1 MFFLKNGFTEQIW
14 FKVKGSGLRVDIIH
28 KKPFNVKAERLRN
41 SRKGKSGKFANC
53 NWRISRSSANSAV
66 ATAELA
72 GRHSL
77 LPALDVVLQASR
89 MKKYHPCLRK
99 HMMWRT
105 SCCRKGGDS
114 FFCPLQLLQITVS
127 VFQISVCFL
136 ENLWIQ
142 IQNTVFAKRWQM
154 ADGSFVFSI
163 QYSVLFWC

>member
-1 MFFLKNGFTEQIW
+1 MKNGFTEQIW

-105 SCCRKGGDS
+105 SCCLRGGDS
-114 FFCPLQLLQITVS
+114 FFVRYSYYRLQFQYFRFQFAFWKICGYRYRIQFLL
-127 VFQISVCFL
+127 
-136 ENLWIQ
+136 NDG
-142 IQNTVFAKRWQM
+142 RWQM
-154 ADGSFVFSI
+154 AVSCSVFSI
-163 QYSVLFWC
+163 QFCFGVDS

>member
-1 MFFLKNGFTEQIW
+1 M
-14 FKVKGSGLRVDIIH
+14 
-28 KKPFNVKAERLRN
+28 KAERLRN

-66 ATAELA
+66 VTDELA

-105 SCCRKGGDS
+105 SCCLRGGDS
-114 FFCPLQLLQITVS
+114 SFVRYSYYRLQFQYFR
-127 VFQISVCFL
+127 FQISVCFL

-154 ADGSFVFSI
+154 ADGSFVF
-163 QYSVLFWC
+163 QLFD

>member
-1 MFFLKNGFTEQIW
+1 MKKDEGRRKMEDVT
-14 FKVKGSGLRVDIIH
+14 
-28 KKPFNVKAERLRN
+28 KKPLNGGAERLR
-41 SRKGKSGKFANC
+41 KSGKFANC

-66 ATAELA
+66 ATAELLLNFANSSVVTDELA

-114 FFCPLQLLQITVS
+114 
-127 VFQISVCFL
+127 
-136 ENLWIQ
+136 
-142 IQNTVFAKRWQM
+142 
-154 ADGSFVFSI
+154 
-163 QYSVLFWC
+163 VLP

>member
-1 MFFLKNGFTEQIW
+1 M
-14 FKVKGSGLRVDIIH
+14 
-28 KKPFNVKAERLRN
+28 KAERLRN

-66 ATAELA
+66 VTDELA
-72 GRHSL
+72 GRHYL

-114 FFCPLQLLQITVS
+114 SFVRYSYYRLQFQYFR
-127 VFQISVCFL
+127 FQISDFSLLFGKFVDTDTEYSFCK
-136 ENLWIQ
+136 
-142 IQNTVFAKRWQM
+142 TM
-154 ADGSFVFSI
+154 ADGRWQFRV
-163 QYSVLFWC
+163 QYSVFSFVLVLTVDS

>member
-1 MFFLKNGFTEQIW
+1 ME
-14 FKVKGSGLRVDIIH
+14 
-28 KKPFNVKAERLRN
+28 AERLRN

-66 ATAELA
+66 ATAELLLNFVNSSVVTDELA

-77 LPALDVVLQASR
+77 LPALDVVLQALR
-89 MKKYHPCLRK
+89 MKKSHPCLRK

-114 FFCPLQLLQITVS
+114 FFVRYSYYRLQFQYFR
-127 VFQISVCFL
+127 FQISVCFL

>member
-1 MFFLKNGFTEQIW
+1 MVQ
-14 FKVKGSGLRVDIIH
+14 GSGFRVDIIH

-66 ATAELA
+66 VTDELA
-72 GRHSL
+72 GRHYL

-114 FFCPLQLLQITVS
+114 SFVRYSYYRLQFQYFR
-127 VFQISVCFL
+127 FQISVCFL